1 MISASQEGSGSAV
14 MWNSGFTLPGT
25 PKEDVVSSVQS
36 VHQTDMA
43 ALRQQL
49 PN

>member
-1 MISASQEGSGSAV
+1 V
-14 MWNSGFTLPGT
+14 VWNSGFTLPGP

-36 VHQTDMA
+36 VHQADRA